1 MSAAA
6 NLRRESRHPT
16 NRKASARIALG
27 IDLLD
32 LSLNGAR
39 ARVSIP
45 LPTGTLVKLGLGQ
58 GGADRHARVVW
69 TEDGVTGFEFLAPI
83 DAKELPGS

>member
-6 NLRRESRHPT
+6 NLRRDPRHAT

-39 ARVSIP
+39 AKVSIP

-58 GGADRHARVVW
+58 GADRHARVVW
-69 TEDGVTGFEFLAPI
+69 TEGGVTGFEFLAPI
-83 DAKELPGS
+83 DAKELPQE